1 MSRGYTTGVRGGQA
15 ARSEAPRV
23 KGIDFM
29 ASGRITK
36 MKLGR
41 FPEAREARPSKVLE
55 AAKDKNVVDTEKV
68 FANEDLEHAAVFK
81 DGKQIFLRTDESEN
95 SVNFT
100 LKELNAMKDAV
111 FTHNHPVVEGVSF
124 PFSRADILMMRDVRA
139 QGFRA
144 VAGNT
149 TFVMEPPKGSKFWK
163 TNFGKLEGFMQQV
176 LEVQLKSRGV
186 PGNSVDEMFARA
198 KPKDAAAALDAM
210 LTLMDKQLNIGYK
223 KLKS

>member
-1 MSRGYTTGVRGGQA
+1 MSRGYTTGVRGGFQ
-15 ARSEAPRV
+15 ARSEAPRL

-36 MKLGR
+36 MKGN
-41 FPEAREARPSKVLE
+41 FPLERDARPSKVLVE
-55 AAKDKNVVDTEKV
+55 AKDKDLVGTEKV
-68 FANEDLEHAAVFK
+68 FGSQDIEHAAVFVK
-81 DGKQIFLRTDESEN
+81 GKQVFLRTDESSN
-95 SVNFT
+95 SVTFT
-100 LKELNAMKDAV
+100 LKELKAMKDAV

-144 VAGNT
+144 VAGGT
-149 TFVMEPPKGSKFWK
+149 TFVMEPPKDSKFWK
-163 TNFGKLEGFMQQV
+163 TNFLKLEGMMQQV

-198 KPKDAAAALDAM
+198 KPKDAAFALDAM